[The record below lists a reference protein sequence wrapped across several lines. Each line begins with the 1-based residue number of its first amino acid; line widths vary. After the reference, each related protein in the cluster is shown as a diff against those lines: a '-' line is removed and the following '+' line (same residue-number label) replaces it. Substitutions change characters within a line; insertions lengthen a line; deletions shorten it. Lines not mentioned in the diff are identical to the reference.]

1 MVLECIR
8 EYESVV
14 EAVIC
19 LLVIV
24 CDDDDDD
31 EKNGYYSGIKG
42 SYLYKLSFRSQ
53 HFIVN

>member
-8 EYESVV
+8 VYESVV

-24 CDDDDDD
+24 CDDDD

>member
-8 EYESVV
+8 VYESVV

-24 CDDDDDD
+24 CDDDDD

-42 SYLYKLSFRSQ
+42 FIYTSFHLEVSTSS
-53 HFIVN
+53 

>member
-1 MVLECIR
+1 MLREENGIR
-8 EYESVV
+8 VYESVV

-24 CDDDDDD
+24 CDDDD